1 MRARTAA
8 IAVGLLLAG
17 GIATLVYVERSDP
30 PQPGIDD
37 TDIRSS
43 AVRAG
48 DRAPHSVQAAIES
61 LTRIVDEEIVE
72 RRALEE
78 QVTAM
83 QTELSEL
90 RQLLGGGA
98 SASRANNRQTAD
110 PAAVAAAAERTV
122 EDRLTAV
129 GFTAAEIERVRDIEA
144 RMQMQQIELDYE
156 ARQDGWAN
164 TPRYYE
170 AIRAAA
176 SGGGLLR
183 EELGDNAFDRYLFAT
198 RGANRVAVS
207 TVIENS
213 PAATAGLRPGDVIHS
228 YGGERVFMNQELTE
242 LRSIGTRGIP
252 VIVDVIRD
260 GQHVQLT
267 MPRGPMGVQ
276 LTPTSID
283 PNE

>member
-1 MRARTAA
+1 MHARTAA
-8 IAVGLLLAG
+8 IAVSLLLVG
-17 GIATLVYVERSDP
+17 GVATLVYVERSDSP
-30 PQPGIDD
+30 PPSVHESNAADPTAIEIGGEP
-37 TDIRSS
+37 RSLQD
-43 AVRAG
+43 AL
-48 DRAPHSVQAAIES
+48 ES

-78 QVTAM
+78 QVTELRA
-83 QTELSEL
+83 ELSEL
-90 RQLLGGGA
+90 RQLLGGSA
-98 SASRANNRQTAD
+98 SANRATARQESD
-110 PAAVAAAAERTV
+110 PAAVAAAAEQSL
-122 EDRLTAV
+122 DNRLTAV
-129 GFTAAEIERVRDIEA
+129 GFTSAEIERIRRIEA
-144 RMQMQQIELDYE
+144 RAQMQQIELDYE
-156 ARQDGWAN
+156 ARQDGWVN

-170 AIRAAA
+170 AIRAAG

-183 EELGDNAFDRYLFAT
+183 EELGDSAFDRYLFAT

-252 VIVDVIRD
+252 VVVGVIRD
-260 GQHVQLT
+260 GQHLQLT